1 MSVEAEAVEA
11 SGKAIPRFLDA
22 VRARLRLERALKGAS
37 AWVIGAGGGALLL
50 LSAAALIGP
59 SAIWRPLAWLAAIS
73 ALGAAAAVIGLSRAF
88 RSDDSV
94 ARFVGRRVPEV
105 GDELLSAV
113 ELERE
118 LPQMSARPGLSSELV
133 GALAER
139 VAGRLAKVAPHAL
152 VDLRRLKQ
160 QIAIGLGLM
169 GVAYLLVLGLWPGT
183 LARGFSAI
191 KAPRFDHF
199 ATSSEPIVG
208 DLRLELHFPAY
219 TQLPPRVIPSSSG
232 QVLALPGTEVRIS
245 ARALVPAP
253 RARLIVSADDRPPD
267 EPPDEL
273 PVTVSSGGALFTKL
287 IASKPGSYRFVLEGA
302 GRPVQE
308 PEAHRIDLE
317 PDRAPRVDLYAPAE
331 SLNVAGPHP
340 VELAYSV
347 DDDYGLGAIELVW
360 KSEGGAEHRRQIWPD
375 AAANKTQ
382 APPRTA
388 AGKHLWD
395 LGELDLKPGVRI
407 AYHLEA
413 KDNDTVPGPNVGM
426 SRTFYLTM
434 FDPRQKHEAAI
445 QDQQQLLELA
455 LAQLA
460 DRVEL
465 KKTGEMQTVSAFV
478 RLRAGAEALIGA
490 LGRSTERLGGDPQ
503 ATASTQ
509 KELQEMLGR
518 LAKLGRDEARLTD
531 ELRDRARRGTLKAGQ
546 TRPLEAENAKQV
558 AELERDAIALDNL
571 L

>member
-1 MSVEAEAVEA
+1 
-11 SGKAIPRFLDA
+11 
-22 VRARLRLERALKGAS
+22 
-37 AWVIGAGGGALLL
+37 
-50 LSAAALIGP
+50 
-59 SAIWRPLAWLAAIS
+59 
-73 ALGAAAAVIGLSRAF
+73 
-88 RSDDSV
+88 
-94 ARFVGRRVPEV
+94 
-105 GDELLSAV
+105 
-113 ELERE
+113 
-118 LPQMSARPGLSSELV
+118 
-133 GALAER
+133 
-139 VAGRLAKVAPHAL
+139 
-152 VDLRRLKQ
+152 
-160 QIAIGLGLM
+160 M

-571 L
+571 LGRQRLEELLAVGDEMSRTRDRLKQLLAQYKKTHSPQVRKEIERELRDLESKLAELQAKAQKLASELPDQFLNPEAMGQNDVQSELDKIRQMIAKGDVDAAMAALDKMSSSLDKMMASMEGDLRGYRRERFSAEEKQMAELENKLT